1 MANEYD
7 NNIQKDAGHQV
18 GKLKEELIV
27 VSLNFFTRMQ
37 EQDKKGGKQIKTSKS
52 EKNNQKTQI
61 MTFHSSGL
69 VSTHQCGEF
78 FNSPDTAYSIS
89 AIIIVYKHGRSH
101 IRTGHALSSFLFPLR
116 SRIRTLAHI
125 RNDNRPEVGGGRQR
139 ERQRRSFCLFS
150 SSSSRNG

>member
-1 MANEYD
+1 
-7 NNIQKDAGHQV
+7 
-18 GKLKEELIV
+18 
-27 VSLNFFTRMQ
+27 
-37 EQDKKGGKQIKTSKS
+37 
-52 EKNNQKTQI
+52 

-125 RNDNRPEVGGGRQR
+125 RNDNRPEVGGGGAIER
-139 ERQRRSFCLFS
+139 ETEKKFLSFFFFFFS
-150 SSSSRNG
+150 QWLMAELPV